1 MEYHSWALS
10 LQPHNASTLTAMGFV
25 CALQSRPIEAVD
37 YFHQALG
44 LRPEDTFAQHMLTQI
59 IDSSN
64 ENGVPGITDQPIES
78 VLDHLSHPLCSTQS
92 YADPLS
98 LQKTHSRELS

>member
-1 MEYHSWALS
+1 MITKAYIPTGYASISSGWHDRSLPLNRQYDEAMEYHSWALS

-64 ENGVPGITDQPIES
+64 ENGVPG
-78 VLDHLSHPLCSTQS
+78 
-92 YADPLS
+92 
-98 LQKTHSRELS
+98 